1 MSTILEKLQSLG
13 GDAVQWSVFQN
24 DPQDGDAKLL
34 HFVDQWFH
42 GATDLRILE
51 IGTCRGVSAAI
62 LAQRGMVVTLD
73 IRQYP
78 ETDAVIAALGGGE
91 RIVRLVGSEPVA
103 RNLVR
108 GVFDVAWIDGK
119 HTRAAVERDFL
130 FCQQFT
136 DAVIFHD
143 YHPRTPEVIE
153 AVDALKA
160 VTPGVWEHHGC
171 FVGWR
176 EKGDF

>member
-1 MSTILEKLQSLG
+1 MSTILEKLKALG
-13 GDAVQWSVFQN
+13 GDAAKWSVFQN
-24 DPQDGDAKLL
+24 DPEDGDAKLL
-34 HFVDQWFH
+34 HFLDQWFP
-42 GATDLRILE
+42 GQSDLQILE
-51 IGTCRGVSAAI
+51 IGTCRGVSACI
-62 LAQRGMVVTLD
+62 LAQHGRVTTVD

-91 RIVRLVGSEPVA
+91 RIVRVVGREAFARHLVHGS
-103 RNLVR
+103 
-108 GVFDVAWIDGK
+108 FDVAWIDGK
-119 HTRAAVERDFL
+119 HTRVAVERDFA
-130 FCQQFT
+130 FCRQFA

-153 AVDALKA
+153 AIDALKA

-176 EKGDF
+176 AEGDF